1 MPLVYDELRQRA
13 RALMSRER
21 PGHTLQATALV
32 NEAYMRLVDQTRV
45 SWRGR
50 THFLAVGALVMRRIL
65 VDHARGQR
73 RDRRGGS
80 QQRVTLSEAFA
91 GPDDRGLSPE
101 ELLSLESALEE
112 LAALDTRQARVV
124 ELRAFGGLTVPEV
137 ARNLGVSVTTVEG
150 DWRHARA
157 WLRRRLSGGDEHH
170 E

>member
-50 THFLAVGALVMRRIL
+50 THFLAVGAMVMRRIL

-80 QQRVTLSEAFA
+80 QRRVTLSEAFA
-91 GPDDRGLSPE
+91 GPDDRGLGPE

-112 LAALDTRQARVV
+112 LAALDSRQASVV

-137 ARNLGVSVTTVEG
+137 ARNLGVSPTTVEG

-157 WLRRRLSGGDEHH
+157 WLRRRLSGGDERHG
-170 E
+170 